1 MPFIIKTNQQSLK
14 FILEQRIV
22 TPAQQ
27 KWFTKLLGYSFAMEY
42 KKGKENK
49 VANAFSRL
57 LDTDSA
63 QLVSG
68 VDQSLESVAA

>member
-1 MPFIIKTNQQSLK
+1 
-14 FILEQRIV
+14 
-22 TPAQQ
+22 
-27 KWFTKLLGYSFAMEY
+27 MEY

>member
-27 KWFTKLLGYSFAMEY
+27 KWFTKLLGYSFTMEY